1 MKYVFASILV
11 LVALVT
17 VFNVEMVIP
26 VPRVI
31 GGVMTSTVA
40 KRMPFGIQ
48 TAYAESCI
56 SSLEGD
62 QDRVR
67 YAVSDATVRLGE
79 LDRRIAGLK
88 DARDRSVSRLE
99 SMVHRRGDTSEE
111 AVAKEVTRHDDLQW
125 KLAQAQET
133 RDRLGATLESLEST
147 EGNVSQSLTALT
159 DRLAIVQLDHQHN
172 DAQKL
177 AAELVEYSYPG
188 KRSQASHGVKVIEH
202 MEHKER
208 VREEIHHRYGPT
220 PVDDAQIDL
229 PDPWERAREITNKDC

>member
-1 MKYVFASILV
+1 
-11 LVALVT
+11 
-17 VFNVEMVIP
+17 
-26 VPRVI
+26 
-31 GGVMTSTVA
+31 MTSTVA

-125 KLAQAQET
+125 KLTHAQEM
-133 RDRLGATLESLEST
+133 RAQLGTTLESLESA
-147 EGNVSQSLTALT
+147 EGNVGQNLTELN
-159 DRLAIVQLDHQHN
+159 DRLEIVQLDYEN
-172 DAQKL
+172 NNAREL
-177 AAELVEYSYPG
+177 AAALADSAYPG
-188 KRSQASHGVKVIEH
+188 KRSRASHGAKVIEH
-202 MEHKER
+202 MEHRER
-208 VREEIHHRYGPT
+208 VREEIHRRYGPT
-220 PVDDAQIDL
+220 PGAGSQA
-229 PDPWERAREITNKDC
+229 PTPNPWERAREITDKG